1 MINTRVRGK
10 KKGGLIEGGSRRRGR
25 KEERKKEEC
34 TVRTIGTVDKDRAVT
49 RTSVLNARVSNI
61 FRLLLINVSKDAIL
75 IFASQSQPHRR
86 Y

>member
-1 MINTRVRGK
+1 MKEEV
-10 KKGGLIEGGSRRRGR
+10 EGGEER
-25 KEERKKEEC
+25 KEERKKNIRCE
-34 TVRTIGTVDKDRAVT
+34 RLDKDRAVT

>member
-1 MINTRVRGK
+1 MKEEV
-10 KKGGLIEGGSRRRGR
+10 GGGEER
-25 KEERKKEEC
+25 KEERKKNIRCE
-34 TVRTIGTVDKDRAVT
+34 RLDKDRAVT

>member
-1 MINTRVRGK
+1 MKEEV
-10 KKGGLIEGGSRRRGR
+10 GGGEER
-25 KEERKKEEC
+25 KEERKKNIRCE
-34 TVRTIGTVDKDRAVT
+34 RLDKDRAVT

-61 FRLLLINVSKDAIL
+61 FRLLLINVSKDVIL

>member
-1 MINTRVRGK
+1 MK
-10 KKGGLIEGGSRRRGR
+10 KEVGGGEER
-25 KEERKKEEC
+25 KEERKKNIRCE
-34 TVRTIGTVDKDRAVT
+34 RLDKDRAVT

>member
-1 MINTRVRGK
+1 MKEEV
-10 KKGGLIEGGSRRRGR
+10 GGG
-25 KEERKKEEC
+25 EERKEGRKKNIRCE
-34 TVRTIGTVDKDRAVT
+34 RLDKDRAVT

>member
-1 MINTRVRGK
+1 MK
-10 KKGGLIEGGSRRRGR
+10 KEVGGGEER
-25 KEERKKEEC
+25 KEERKKNIQCE
-34 TVRTIGTVDKDRAVT
+34 RLDKDRAVT